1 MFADSEV
8 SVYDIL
14 KMELHLLATV
24 LLCYCV
30 RSILQPLFHHC
41 KLVTSTLIVEAWSG
55 KAGLDIEGSQH

>member
-1 MFADSEV
+1 
-8 SVYDIL
+8 
-14 KMELHLLATV
+14 MELHLLATV

-30 RSILQPLFHHC
+30 RSIPQPLFHHC